1 MKSIK
6 VKTFIPIFN
15 DFYAVHP
22 VTPAPKL
29 SRFLMAETRTNPATI
44 KLTQPP
50 HHCTMA
56 GPFQLE

>member
-22 VTPAPKL
+22 VTRAPKL
-29 SRFLMAETRTNPATI
+29 SRFLMVENRTNPGTI
-44 KLTQPP
+44 KLPQSP